1 MWPYMGMPLEK
12 VQFSGRFVLN
22 RVVHFCE
29 QVLFCLSFFV
39 MEQHGL
45 TILNFNSKQGFETV

>member
-12 VQFSGRFVLN
+12 VWFSGHFVLN
-22 RVVHFCE
+22 RVVDFCE

-39 MEQHGL
+39 MKQRGL